1 LYVKGEVK
9 DFKGKFEVLEP
20 KLLWNLK
27 EKIKDVVAKI
37 NEVDIQDKEGNASDE
52 RLIGRK
58 ELISEFWKVATN
70 YESLMQ
76 QKARSKWLKDGNGNP
91 KFFHAMVN
99 RRRRKNM
106 LRGLLVDGRWE
117 NNPWLNKK

>member
-1 LYVKGEVK
+1 MLKEKLKILKGNLK
-9 DFKGKFEVLEP
+9 C
-20 KLLWNLK
+20 WNQSCFGDLK
-27 EKIKDVVAKI
+27 EKIKDVVEKI

-52 RLIGRK
+52 GLIGRK
-58 ELISEFWKVATN
+58 ELISEFWKEATN